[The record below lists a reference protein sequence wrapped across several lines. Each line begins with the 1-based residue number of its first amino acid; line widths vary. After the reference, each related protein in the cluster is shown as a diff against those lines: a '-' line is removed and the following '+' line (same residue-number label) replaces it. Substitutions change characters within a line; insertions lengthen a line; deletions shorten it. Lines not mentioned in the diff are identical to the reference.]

1 MIKLETHRGA
11 APFRRRFFFFKKKQ
25 GPGARDLYG
34 APTRI
39 DFRQRGPT
47 AYRLVLRVIRLA
59 ALGWTR
65 IAHSWPVGRPY
76 PSVMKKSGMSNWAP
90 LAPSKP
96 GGPSK
101 SPAARFTSVLK
112 PTKPSALGST
122 SSGPLIGRWPESI
135 LLRIVE
141 SLPVPDL
148 PNVARSS
155 RALSRIVRD
164 ERGWEARCRILEIK
178 SEDGEGSRPWD
189 FIVRSY

>member
-1 MIKLETHRGA
+1 L
-11 APFRRRFFFFKKKQ
+11 RFSV
-25 GPGARDLYG
+25 G
-34 APTRI
+34 
-39 DFRQRGPT
+39 RGPC
-47 AYRLVLRVIRLA
+47 A
-59 ALGWTR
+59 

-164 ERGWEARCRILEIK
+164 ERGWEARCRILGIK
-178 SEDGEGSRPWD
+178 SEDGERSRPWD
-189 FIVRSY
+189 FIVRSYYLRPEYSAQTDADEEVHRSSTEILVR